1 MAVYTTI
8 DNPELYFQVKTYAGD
23 GNSTQAITLDG
34 EEDMQPDLVWIKNR
48 TDEVWHVLT
57 DSVQGAGAA
66 NGLSTNSNE
75 VAGGGNTASYGFL
88 SAFSSDGFTVSEG
101 SSNASMSNQ
110 SSKNYVAWC
119 WKAGTAFSNDASA
132 TSVGSIDSSGSINT
146 TAGFSIIN
154 FTGNGTAGATV
165 AHGLSAVPKLILVK
179 VHTSDTAYDWR
190 LYHGSLGA
198 TKNMIFNDG
207 SAVATATNKWNDTA
221 PTSSVFSLGDTSG
234 TNESGSGIITYNFVE
249 KQGFSKFGTFTGNGS
264 LDGAF
269 IYTGFRPAF
278 VLLKCSSHAS
288 SNWVMLDNKRSNP
301 FNDATCPDA
310 LYANDDAEEATASP
324 WADLVSNGFKCRG
337 FNEGNTINAD
347 GNTYIYLAFAEA
359 PFVNSNGVPCNA
371 R

>member
-1 MAVYTTI
+1 MAFTTI
-8 DNPELYFQVKTYAGD
+8 DNPELYFQVKLYTGT
-23 GNSTQAITLDG
+23 GSSQAITLDG
-34 EEDMQPDLVWIKNR
+34 DEDMQPDWVWIKERDDTSAHNAY
-48 TDEVWHVLT
+48 
-57 DSVQGAGAA
+57 DSVRGVTKYLYVDENGTQVTDAGS
-66 NGLSTNSNE
+66 L
-75 VAGGGNTASYGFL
+75 TAFG
-88 SAFSSDGFTVSEG
+88 SDGFTVNNDVYINE
-101 SSNASMSNQ
+101 SSST
-110 SSKNYVAWC
+110 YVAWC

-165 AHGLSAVPKLILVK
+165 AHGLSAVPNWILVK

-190 LYHGSLGA
+190 FYHASLGA

-310 LYANDDAEEATASP
+310 LYANDNATESTASP
-324 WADLVSNGFKCRG
+324 WADLLSNGFKCRG
-337 FNEGNTINAD
+337 YNEGNTINASTSH
-347 GNTYIYLAFAEA
+347 TYIYMAFAEA

>member
-1 MAVYTTI
+1 MAFTTI
-8 DNPELYFQVKTYAGD
+8 DNPELYFQVKLYTGT
-23 GNSTQAITLDG
+23 GSSQAITLDG
-34 EEDMQPDLVWIKNR
+34 DEDMQPDWVWIKERDDTSAHNAY
-48 TDEVWHVLT
+48 
-57 DSVQGAGAA
+57 DSVRGVTKYLYVDENGTQVTDAGS
-66 NGLSTNSNE
+66 L
-75 VAGGGNTASYGFL
+75 TAFG
-88 SAFSSDGFTVSEG
+88 SDGFTVNNDVYINE
-101 SSNASMSNQ
+101 SSST
-110 SSKNYVAWC
+110 YVAWC

-179 VHTSDTAYDWR
+179 VHTSSTAYDWR

-198 TKNMIFNDG
+198 TKNMIFNDN

-249 KQGFSKFGTFTGNGS
+249 KQGFSKFGSFIGNGS
-264 LDGAF
+264 LDGTF
-269 IYTGFRPAF
+269 CFTGFRPAF

-288 SNWVMLDNKRSNP
+288 SNWVILDNKKSNP

-310 LYANDDAEEATASP
+310 LYANDNATESTASP
-324 WADLVSNGFKCRG
+324 WADLLSNGFKCRG
-337 FNEGNTINAD
+337 YNEGNTINASTSH
-347 GNTYIYLAFAEA
+347 TYIYMAFAEA

>member
-1 MAVYTTI
+1 MAFTTI
-8 DNPELYFQVKTYAGD
+8 DNPELYFQVKLYTGT
-23 GNSTQAITLDG
+23 GSSQAITLDG
-34 EEDMQPDLVWIKNR
+34 DEDMQPDWVWIKERDDTSAHNAY
-48 TDEVWHVLT
+48 
-57 DSVQGAGAA
+57 DSVRGVTKYLYVDENGTQVTDAGS
-66 NGLSTNSNE
+66 L
-75 VAGGGNTASYGFL
+75 TAFG
-88 SAFSSDGFTVSEG
+88 SDGFTVNNDVYINE
-101 SSNASMSNQ
+101 SSST
-110 SSKNYVAWC
+110 YVAWC

-165 AHGLSAVPKLILVK
+165 AHGLSAVPKWILVK

-190 LYHGSLGA
+190 VYHASLGA

-249 KQGFSKFGTFTGNGS
+249 KQGFSKFVSFIGNGS
-264 LDGAF
+264 LDGTF
-269 IYTGFRPAF
+269 CFTGFRPAF

-288 SNWVMLDNKRSNP
+288 SNWVILDNKKSNP

-310 LYANDDAEEATASP
+310 LYANDNATESTASP
-324 WADLVSNGFKCRG
+324 WADLLSNGFKCRG
-337 FNEGNTINAD
+337 YNEGNTINASTSH
-347 GNTYIYLAFAEA
+347 TYIYMAFAEA
-359 PFVNSNGVPCNA
+359 PFVNSKGVPCNA

>member
-1 MAVYTTI
+1 MAFTTI
-8 DNPELYFQVKTYAGD
+8 DNPELYFQVKLYTGT
-23 GNSTQAITLDG
+23 GSSQAITLDG
-34 EEDMQPDLVWIKNR
+34 DEDMQPDWVWIKERDDTTAHNAY
-48 TDEVWHVLT
+48 
-57 DSVQGAGAA
+57 DSVRGVTKYLYVDENGTQVTDAGS
-66 NGLSTNSNE
+66 L
-75 VAGGGNTASYGFL
+75 TAFG
-88 SAFSSDGFTVSEG
+88 SDGFTVNNDVYINE
-101 SSNASMSNQ
+101 SSST
-110 SSKNYVAWC
+110 YVAWC

-165 AHGLSAVPKLILVK
+165 AHGLSAVPKWILVK
-179 VHTSDTAYDWR
+179 VDTSDTAYDWR
-190 LYHGSLGA
+190 VYHASLGA

-249 KQGFSKFGTFTGNGS
+249 KQGFSKFGSFIGNGS
-264 LDGAF
+264 LDGTF
-269 IYTGFRPAF
+269 CFTGFRPAF

-288 SNWVMLDNKRSNP
+288 SNWVILDNKKSNP

-310 LYANDDAEEATASP
+310 LYANDNATESTASP
-324 WADLVSNGFKCRG
+324 WADLLSNGFKCRG
-337 FNEGNTINAD
+337 YNEGNTINASTSH
-347 GNTYIYLAFAEA
+347 TYIYMAFAEA

>member
-1 MAVYTTI
+1 MAFTTI
-8 DNPELYFQVKTYAGD
+8 DNPELYFQVKLYTGT
-23 GNSTQAITLDG
+23 GSSQAITLDG
-34 EEDMQPDLVWIKNR
+34 DEDMQPDWVWIKERDDTSAHNAY
-48 TDEVWHVLT
+48 
-57 DSVQGAGAA
+57 DSVRGVTKYLYVDENGTQVTDAGS
-66 NGLSTNSNE
+66 L
-75 VAGGGNTASYGFL
+75 TAFG
-88 SAFSSDGFTVSEG
+88 SDGFTVNNDVYINE
-101 SSNASMSNQ
+101 SSST
-110 SSKNYVAWC
+110 YVAWC

-190 LYHGSLGA
+190 VYHASLGA

-249 KQGFSKFGTFTGNGS
+249 KQGFSKFGSFIGNGS
-264 LDGAF
+264 LDGTF
-269 IYTGFRPAF
+269 CFTGFRPAF

-288 SNWVMLDNKRSNP
+288 SNWVILDNKKSNP

-310 LYANDDAEEATASP
+310 LYANDNATESTASP
-324 WADLVSNGFKCRG
+324 WADLLSNGFKCRG
-337 FNEGNTINAD
+337 YNEGNTINASTSH
-347 GNTYIYLAFAEA
+347 TYIYMAFAEA

>member
-1 MAVYTTI
+1 MAFTTI
-8 DNPELYFQVKTYAGD
+8 DNPELYFQVKLYTGT
-23 GNSTQAITLDG
+23 GSSQAITLDG
-34 EEDMQPDLVWIKNR
+34 DEDMQPDWVWIKERDDTSAHNAY
-48 TDEVWHVLT
+48 
-57 DSVQGAGAA
+57 DSVRGVTKYLYVDENGTQVTDAGS
-66 NGLSTNSNE
+66 L
-75 VAGGGNTASYGFL
+75 TAFG
-88 SAFSSDGFTVSEG
+88 SDGFTVNNDVYINE
-101 SSNASMSNQ
+101 SSST
-110 SSKNYVAWC
+110 YVAWC

-165 AHGLSAVPKLILVK
+165 AHGLSAVPKWILVK

-190 LYHGSLGA
+190 VYHASLGA

-249 KQGFSKFGTFTGNGS
+249 KQGFSKFGSFIGNGS
-264 LDGAF
+264 LDGTF
-269 IYTGFRPAF
+269 CFTGFRPAF

-288 SNWVMLDNKRSNP
+288 SNWVILDNKKSNP

-310 LYANDDAEEATASP
+310 LYANDNASEATASP
-324 WADLVSNGFKCRG
+324 WVDLVSNGFKCRG
-337 FNEGNTINAD
+337 YNEGNTINASTSH
-347 GNTYIYLAFAEA
+347 TYIYMAFAEA

>member
-1 MAVYTTI
+1 MAFTTI
-8 DNPELYFQVKTYAGD
+8 DNPELYFQVKLYTGT
-23 GNSTQAITLDG
+23 GSSQAITLDG
-34 EEDMQPDLVWIKNR
+34 DEDMQPDWVWIKERDDTSAHNAY
-48 TDEVWHVLT
+48 
-57 DSVQGAGAA
+57 DSVRGVTKYLYVDENGTQVTDAGS
-66 NGLSTNSNE
+66 L
-75 VAGGGNTASYGFL
+75 TAFG
-88 SAFSSDGFTVSEG
+88 SDGFTVNNDVYINE
-101 SSNASMSNQ
+101 SSST
-110 SSKNYVAWC
+110 YVAWC

-165 AHGLSAVPKLILVK
+165 AHGLSAVPKWILVK

-190 LYHGSLGA
+190 VYHASLGA
-198 TKNMIFNDG
+198 TKNMFFNDG

-249 KQGFSKFGTFTGNGS
+249 KQGFSKFGSFIGNGS
-264 LDGAF
+264 LDGTF
-269 IYTGFRPAF
+269 CFTGFRPAF

-288 SNWVMLDNKRSNP
+288 SNWVILDNKKSNP

-310 LYANDDAEEATASP
+310 LYANDNATESTASP
-324 WADLVSNGFKCRG
+324 WADLLSNGFKCRG
-337 FNEGNTINAD
+337 YNEGNTINASTSH
-347 GNTYIYLAFAEA
+347 TYIYMAFAEA

>member
-1 MAVYTTI
+1 MAFTTI
-8 DNPELYFQVKTYAGD
+8 DNPELYFQVKLYTGT
-23 GNSTQAITLDG
+23 GSSQAITLDG
-34 EEDMQPDLVWIKNR
+34 DEDMQPDWVWIKERDDTSAHNAY
-48 TDEVWHVLT
+48 
-57 DSVQGAGAA
+57 DSVRGVTKYLYVDENGTQVTDAGS
-66 NGLSTNSNE
+66 L
-75 VAGGGNTASYGFL
+75 TAFG
-88 SAFSSDGFTVSEG
+88 SDGFTVNNDVYINE
-101 SSNASMSNQ
+101 SSST
-110 SSKNYVAWC
+110 YVAWC

-165 AHGLSAVPKLILVK
+165 AHGLSAVPKWILVK

-190 LYHGSLGA
+190 VYHASLGA

-249 KQGFSKFGTFTGNGS
+249 KQGFSKFGSFIGNGS
-264 LDGAF
+264 LDGTF
-269 IYTGFRPAF
+269 CFTGFRPAF

-288 SNWVMLDNKRSNP
+288 SNWVILDNKKSNP

-310 LYANDDAEEATASP
+310 LYANDNATESTASP
-324 WADLVSNGFKCRG
+324 WADLLSNGFKCRG
-337 FNEGNTINAD
+337 YNEGNTINASTSH
-347 GNTYIYLAFAEA
+347 TYIYMAFAEA

>member
-1 MAVYTTI
+1 MAFTTI
-8 DNPELYFQVKTYAGD
+8 DNPELFFQVKLYTGT
-23 GNSTQAITLDG
+23 GSSQAITLDG
-34 EEDMQPDLVWIKNR
+34 DEDMQPDWVWIKERDDTSAHNAY
-48 TDEVWHVLT
+48 
-57 DSVQGAGAA
+57 DSVRGVTKYLYVDENGTQVTDAGS
-66 NGLSTNSNE
+66 L
-75 VAGGGNTASYGFL
+75 TAFG
-88 SAFSSDGFTVSEG
+88 SDGFTVNNDVYINE
-101 SSNASMSNQ
+101 SSST
-110 SSKNYVAWC
+110 YVAWC

-165 AHGLSAVPKLILVK
+165 AHGLSAVPKWILVK

-190 LYHGSLGA
+190 VYHASLGA

-249 KQGFSKFGTFTGNGS
+249 KQGFSKFGSFIGNGS
-264 LDGAF
+264 LDGTF
-269 IYTGFRPAF
+269 CFTGFRPAF

-288 SNWVMLDNKRSNP
+288 SNWVILDNKKSNP

-310 LYANDDAEEATASP
+310 LYANDNATESTASP
-324 WADLVSNGFKCRG
+324 WADLLSNGFKCRG
-337 FNEGNTINAD
+337 YNEGNTINASTSH
-347 GNTYIYLAFAEA
+347 TYIYMAFAEA

>member
-1 MAVYTTI
+1 MAFTTI
-8 DNPELYFQVKTYAGD
+8 DNPELYFQVKLYTGT
-23 GNSTQAITLDG
+23 GSSQAITLDG
-34 EEDMQPDLVWIKNR
+34 DEDMQPDWVWIKERDDTSAHNAY
-48 TDEVWHVLT
+48 
-57 DSVQGAGAA
+57 DSVRGVTKYLYVDENGTQVTDAGS
-66 NGLSTNSNE
+66 L
-75 VAGGGNTASYGFL
+75 TAFG
-88 SAFSSDGFTVSEG
+88 SDGFTVNNDVYINE
-101 SSNASMSNQ
+101 SSST
-110 SSKNYVAWC
+110 YVAWC

-165 AHGLSAVPKLILVK
+165 AHGLSAVPKWILVK

-190 LYHGSLGA
+190 VYHASLGA

-249 KQGFSKFGTFTGNGS
+249 KQGFSKFGSFIGNGS
-264 LDGAF
+264 LDGTF
-269 IYTGFRPAF
+269 CFTGFRPAF

-310 LYANDDAEEATASP
+310 LYANDNATESTASP
-324 WADLVSNGFKCRG
+324 WADLLSNGFKCRG
-337 FNEGNTINAD
+337 YNEGNTINASTSH
-347 GNTYIYLAFAEA
+347 TYIYMAFAEA

>member
-75 VAGGGNTASYGFL
+75 VAGGGNKASYGFL

-234 TNESGSGIITYNFVE
+234 TNESGSGIIAY
-249 KQGFSKFGTFTGNGS
+249 S
-264 LDGAF
+264 
-269 IYTGFRPAF
+269 
-278 VLLKCSSHAS
+278 
-288 SNWVMLDNKRSNP
+288 
-301 FNDATCPDA
+301 
-310 LYANDDAEEATASP
+310 
-324 WADLVSNGFKCRG
+324 
-337 FNEGNTINAD
+337 
-347 GNTYIYLAFAEA
+347 FA
-359 PFVNSNGVPCNA
+359 
-371 R
+371 

>member
-1 MAVYTTI
+1 MAFTTI
-8 DNPELYFQVKTYAGD
+8 DNPELYFQVKLYTGT
-23 GNSTQAITLDG
+23 GSSQAITLDG
-34 EEDMQPDLVWIKNR
+34 DEDMQPDWVWIKERDDTSAHNAY
-48 TDEVWHVLT
+48 
-57 DSVQGAGAA
+57 DSVRGVTKYLYVDENGTQVTDAGS
-66 NGLSTNSNE
+66 L
-75 VAGGGNTASYGFL
+75 TAFG
-88 SAFSSDGFTVSEG
+88 SDGFTVNNDVYINE
-101 SSNASMSNQ
+101 SSST
-110 SSKNYVAWC
+110 YVAWC

-165 AHGLSAVPKLILVK
+165 AHGLSAVPKWILVK

-190 LYHGSLGA
+190 VYHASLGA

-249 KQGFSKFGTFTGNGS
+249 KQGFSKFGSFIGNGS
-264 LDGAF
+264 LDGTF
-269 IYTGFRPAF
+269 CFTGFRPAF

-288 SNWVMLDNKRSNP
+288 SNWVILDNKKSNT

>member
-1 MAVYTTI
+1 MAFTTI
-8 DNPELYFQVKTYAGD
+8 DNPELYFQVKLYTGT
-23 GNSTQAITLDG
+23 GSSQAITLDG
-34 EEDMQPDLVWIKNR
+34 DEDMQPDWVWIKERDDTSAHNAY
-48 TDEVWHVLT
+48 
-57 DSVQGAGAA
+57 DSVRGVTKYLYVDENGTQVTDAGS
-66 NGLSTNSNE
+66 L
-75 VAGGGNTASYGFL
+75 TAFG
-88 SAFSSDGFTVSEG
+88 SDGFTVNNDVYINE
-101 SSNASMSNQ
+101 SSST
-110 SSKNYVAWC
+110 YVAWC

-190 LYHGSLGA
+190 VYHASLGA

-249 KQGFSKFGTFTGNGS
+249 KQGFSKFGSFIGNGS
-264 LDGAF
+264 LDGTF
-269 IYTGFRPAF
+269 CFTGFRPAF

-310 LYANDDAEEATASP
+310 LYANDNASEATASP
-324 WADLVSNGFKCRG
+324 WVDLVSNGFKCRG

>member
-1 MAVYTTI
+1 MAFTTI
-8 DNPELYFQVKTYAGD
+8 DNPELYFQVKLYTGT
-23 GNSTQAITLDG
+23 GSSQAITLDG
-34 EEDMQPDLVWIKNR
+34 DEDMQPDWVWIKERDDTSAHNAY
-48 TDEVWHVLT
+48 
-57 DSVQGAGAA
+57 DSVRGVTKYLYVDENGTQVTDAGS
-66 NGLSTNSNE
+66 L
-75 VAGGGNTASYGFL
+75 TAFG
-88 SAFSSDGFTVSEG
+88 SDGFTVNNDVYINE
-101 SSNASMSNQ
+101 SSST
-110 SSKNYVAWC
+110 YVAWC

-165 AHGLSAVPKLILVK
+165 AHGLSAVPKWILVK

-190 LYHGSLGA
+190 VYHASLGA

-249 KQGFSKFGTFTGNGS
+249 KQGFSKFGSFIGNGS
-264 LDGAF
+264 LDGTF
-269 IYTGFRPAF
+269 CFTGFRPAF

-288 SNWVMLDNKRSNP
+288 SNWVILDNKKSNP

-310 LYANDDAEEATASP
+310 LYANDNATESTASP
-324 WADLVSNGFKCRG
+324 WADLLSNGFKCRG
-337 FNEGNTINAD
+337 YNEGNTINASTSH
-347 GNTYIYLAFAEA
+347 TYLYMAFAEA

>member
-1 MAVYTTI
+1 MAFTTI
-8 DNPELYFQVKTYAGD
+8 DNPELYFQVKLYTGT
-23 GNSTQAITLDG
+23 GSSQAITLDG
-34 EEDMQPDLVWIKNR
+34 DEDMQPDWVWIKERDDTSAHNAY
-48 TDEVWHVLT
+48 
-57 DSVQGAGAA
+57 DSVRGVTKYLYVDENGTQVTDAGS
-66 NGLSTNSNE
+66 L
-75 VAGGGNTASYGFL
+75 TAFG
-88 SAFSSDGFTVSEG
+88 SDGFTVNNDVYINE
-101 SSNASMSNQ
+101 SSST
-110 SSKNYVAWC
+110 YVAWC

-165 AHGLSAVPKLILVK
+165 AHGLSAVPKWILVK

-190 LYHGSLGA
+190 VYHASLGA

-310 LYANDDAEEATASP
+310 LYANDNATESTASP
-324 WADLVSNGFKCRG
+324 WADLLSNGFKCRG
-337 FNEGNTINAD
+337 YNEGNTINASTSH
-347 GNTYIYLAFAEA
+347 TYIYMAFAEA